1 MKPVD
6 RRTVLDIRKFY
17 DSGERIGEL
26 ASQFDLS
33 PRTVSNI
40 AKRKTHKRVKERP
53 DEDHRTLEQAAKRS
67 RLRRMT
73 SEEQARYDAERA
85 ERLDRFMRSRGI
97 RPPHRRPALPEAG
110 RIDMRYDSDSGE
122 YVEDTGPKPKAG

>member
-1 MKPVD
+1 MKHLD

-53 DEDHRTLEQAAKRS
+53 DEDYRTLEQSAKRS

-73 SEEQARYDAERA
+73 PEERARYDTERA
-85 ERLDRFMRSRGI
+85 ERYDLMQRHLGI
-97 RPPHRRPALPEAG
+97 KPRRRALPEAG
-110 RIDMRYDSDSGE
+110 RINMRYDSDSGE